1 MGEGEEM
8 GEVVQWWLSLPVEMA
23 LAAAVYLLPLRRRQ
37 GFWLRVAAGVAVML
51 LVGQSTRWLFAWGMP
66 REAGF
71 FLLYGVSIGMFYG
84 CARVPLRDAVY
95 GATSAYAVQHMGYCL
110 WSCIQT
116 GWNLPGLPAAELA
129 VYGAVLL
136 WSYFVFARRM
146 TIGGTYQCS
155 RQQVIIGVGLVI
167 GFAFFFSRVAELA
180 YAQAPASRVL
190 FLLCR
195 LYAILCCWFVLYV
208 QVSLRRNLY
217 VQNELTTQK
226 LLWEKERAQYE
237 LARDSAERISRKCH
251 DLKHQIRLLRQMPAS
266 GLGREQ
272 FLQDLEQSVAVYDAA
287 VRTGNEVLDVVLTEK
302 SLLCEREGIGLTCVA
317 NGASLAFMD
326 PLDLYALFGNGLD
339 NAIEAV
345 RPLTEPDRRL
355 ITVTVYAKP
364 GMAVVQIENYYGHAL
379 RMEGGLPQTTKKDR
393 ADHGYGLKNIR
404 SIVQRYQGS
413 ISIDTEDGIFLLC
426 AVIPIPDN

>member
-1 MGEGEEM
+1 MDG
-8 GEVVQWWLSLPVEMA
+8 VVQWWLSLPMEMA
-23 LAAAVYLLPLRRRQ
+23 LAAVVYLLPLRHRQ
-37 GFWLRVAAGVAVML
+37 GFWLRVAASVVLML
-51 LVGQSTRWLFAWGMP
+51 LAGQSTRWLFAWGMP

-71 FLLYGVSIGMFYG
+71 FLLYGLSVGMFYG
-84 CARVPLRDAVY
+84 CARVSIWDAVY

-116 GWNLPGLPAAELA
+116 GFGLPDLSAAEMT

-136 WSYFVFARRM
+136 WSYFAFARRM
-146 TIGGTYQCS
+146 TIGGIYQCS
-155 RQQVIIGVGLVI
+155 RQQVMIGVGLVI

-180 YAQAPASRVL
+180 YAQVPASRVL

-208 QVSLRRNLY
+208 QVSLRRNIY

-237 LARDSAERISRKCH
+237 LARDSAERINRKCH
-251 DLKHQIRLLRQMPAS
+251 DLKHQLRLLRQMPENDS
-266 GLGREQ
+266 GREQ
-272 FLQDLEQSVAVYDAA
+272 FLRELEQSVADYDAT
-287 VRTGNEVLDVVLTEK
+287 VKTGNEVLDVVLTEK

-345 RPLTEPDRRL
+345 RQVEEPDRRL
-355 ITVTVYAKP
+355 ITVTIYAKP
-364 GMAVVQIENYYGHAL
+364 GMAVLQIENYYSHAL
-379 RMEGGLPQTTKKDR
+379 TFEGGLPQTTKKDR
-393 ADHGYGLKNIR
+393 ADHGYGLKNICA
-404 SIVQRYQGS
+404 IVQRYQGS

-426 AVIPIPDN
+426 AVVPIPEQ

>member
-1 MGEGEEM
+1 MDGM
-8 GEVVQWWLSLPVEMA
+8 VQWWLSLPMEMA
-23 LAAAVYLLPLRRRQ
+23 LAAAVFVLPLRRRDR
-37 GFWLRVAAGVAVML
+37 FWLRLAASVVLML
-51 LVGQSTRWLFAWGMP
+51 LAGQSTRWLFAWGMP

-71 FLLYGVSIGMFYG
+71 FLLYGLSVGMFYG
-84 CARVPLRDAVY
+84 CARVSIWDAVY

-116 GWNLPGLPAAELA
+116 GFGLPDLPAAEMA

-155 RQQVIIGVGLVI
+155 RQQVMIGVGLVI
-167 GFAFFFSRVAELA
+167 GFAFFFSRVAESA

-208 QVSLRRNLY
+208 QVSLRRNIY
-217 VQNELTTQK
+217 VRNELTTQK

-237 LARDSAERISRKCH
+237 LARDSAERINRKCH
-251 DLKHQIRLLRQMPAS
+251 DLKHQLRLLRQMPENDS
-266 GLGREQ
+266 GRAQ
-272 FLQDLEQSVAVYDAA
+272 FLRELEQSVADYDAA
-287 VRTGNEVLDVVLTEK
+287 VKTGNEVLDVVLTEK

-345 RPLTEPDRRL
+345 RQVEEPDRRL
-355 ITVTVYAKP
+355 ITVTIYAKP
-364 GMAVVQIENYYGHAL
+364 GMAVLQIENYYSHAL
-379 RMEGGLPQTTKKDR
+379 TFEGGLPQTTKKDR

-404 SIVQRYQGS
+404 AIVQRYQGS
-413 ISIDTEDGIFLLC
+413 ISIDAEDGIFLLC
-426 AVIPIPDN
+426 AVVPIPEQ